1 MHTTCYRFLEG
12 LHTVGPRSVGSRSV
26 GPRTVGPRTVGPR
39 SVGPRS
45 VGLFL
50 TLCLSVIL
58 FTGAMPAHG
67 QSLQGADLNN
77 LVDEAAT
84 ADLLQ
89 QSGREPQVGNRAVT
103 SAGNPRPFGANL
115 FDGGFSND
123 REDGLNPGYII
134 QPGDQVAVRVWG
146 AIEFN
151 ESLTVDARGNIF
163 IPKVG
168 PVLVGG
174 VPNRD
179 LNKRVTRSVRSVFTD
194 NVRVYTSLN
203 GSQPVA
209 VFVTGYVAQPGRFSG
224 IPSNSAL
231 HFIDRAG
238 GIDEARGSYRNISVM
253 RDGKALAH
261 IDLYDFLLSGILPVL
276 QFQDGDTIVVG
287 VRNSAV
293 EVTGDVGNVATFE
306 LAQSTASG
314 AELIQQALLKPGVSY
329 AAVSG
334 IRKGK
339 PFSIYLPV
347 AEFEDFRL
355 QDGDLVNFSADQHD
369 TVIVVEVEGSHL
381 GPSRYAVPRDTRLQE
396 VLDYIEV
403 DPVLADVGAL
413 SLRRQSVALRQK
425 QSLEESLR
433 RLESRYLTASS
444 QTDAEAR
451 IRSQEAQLVSQFVQ
465 RAREVEPSGRLVVA
479 SGGQVADI
487 LLQQGDTISIP
498 RRSDSVLLSGEVFV
512 TQAMLYSQGRRA
524 RDYIEM
530 AGGFTQQALKDRLVV
545 VHANGQV
552 TTDRN
557 PRIRPGD
564 EIIVMPRVP
573 TKNLQLAS
581 ILADILYKVAIA
593 TSVAL
598 KI

>member
-1 MHTTCYRFLEG
+1 MAAPYLLSYCFMLNFLN
-12 LHTVGPRSVGSRSV
+12 LLRRDVHTVQIMRIP
-26 GPRTVGPRTVGPR
+26 
-39 SVGPRS
+39 
-45 VGLFL
+45 FL
-50 TLCLSVIL
+50 VLLCIL
-58 FTGAMPAHG
+58 VLPARG
-67 QSLQGADLNN
+67 QSLQGADLDT
-77 LVDEAAT
+77 LVDEAST

-89 QSGREPQVGNRAVT
+89 QREQLTAGRQATRRLP
-103 SAGNPRPFGANL
+103 GNPRPFGANL

-123 REDGLNPGYII
+123 REDGINPGYII
-134 QPGDQVAVRVWG
+134 QPGDQIAVRVWG

-151 ESLTVDARGNIF
+151 ESLGVDARGNIF

-168 PVLVGG
+168 PVMVGG
-174 VPNRD
+174 TANRD
-179 LNKRVTRSVRSVFTD
+179 LNQRVTQSVRSVFTD

-209 VFVTGYVAQPGRFSG
+209 VFVTGYVPQPGRFSG

-238 GIDEARGSYRNISVM
+238 GIEETRGSYRNISIM
-253 RDGKALAH
+253 RDGEKLAS
-261 IDLYDFLLSGILPVL
+261 IDLYDFLLEGIMPSW

-287 VRNSAV
+287 VRNSV
-293 EVTGDVGNVATFE
+293 VVVTGDVANAAIFE
-306 LAQSTASG
+306 LEESSAPGRQLITQS
-314 AELIQQALLKPGVSY
+314 LIEPGVSY
-329 AAVSG
+329 VAVSG
-334 IRKGK
+334 IRNSE
-339 PFSIYLPV
+339 PFSVYLPL
-347 AEFEDFRL
+347 AEFEAFQLR
-355 QDGDLVNFSADQHD
+355 DGDSVKFSVDQHD
-369 TVIVVEVEGSHL
+369 TIIVVEVEGSHL

-403 DPVLADVGAL
+403 DPRLADIGAL

-451 IRSQEAQLVSQFVQ
+451 IRSQEAQLVTQFVE
-465 RAREVEPSGRLVVA
+465 RARQVEPSGRLVVA
-479 SGGQVADI
+479 NGGNVADI

-512 TQAMLYSQGRRA
+512 TQAMLHRKGLRA
-524 RDYIEM
+524 RDYIAL
-530 AGGFTQQALKDRLVV
+530 AGGFSQQAFKSRLVV
-545 VHANGQV
+545 MHPNGEV
-552 TTDRN
+552 TTGKN
-557 PRIRPGD
+557 PVVRAGD
-564 EIIVMPRVP
+564 EIIVMPKVP